1 VQTEHNILS
10 AAQGETATVVPSAGT
25 SGRPESFAVT
35 PIFKNSSSST
45 VPSPSPTSE
54 PSSSPGPILQAQGL
68 VPRDIS
74 GAIGAPSLLLWDLR
88 AEGKL
93 WRKENGGPWEAYAD
107 RQFLVAP
114 VTVSTGEGTQ
124 IAISVEAIHGRM
136 LYMRFH
142 DGQWDDWQEL
152 DFPAQFRRRPAVISR
167 AQGKVDVF
175 NVDFDA
181 KLWIISYDGSAW
193 SQWTELGDG
202 INGDVAA
209 TTWAED
215 RIDVF
220 AKYGDITNAPVRH
233 KHWTAES
240 GWAGE
245 WEDLGIP
252 YSSGWD
258 SGAGPGASISSPL
271 VASWCTPEGGCAI
284 DVVIN
289 AGSSSHK
296 TFQNGEWSDWIGML
310 ASHEGLEFPDTQSIV
325 RGDGVDGRPFAHLIS
340 RGTNTCIHYNA
351 HNGTNW
357 GSWVYIRC
365 DRRKDGDETD
375 YPTEFLPTFV
385 ASRDGNVEVMAR
397 DLDGNFLKYSFLGM
411 PSPREEG
418 DGNWENLG
426 QPQ

>member
-1 VQTEHNILS
+1 
-10 AAQGETATVVPSAGT
+10 
-25 SGRPESFAVT
+25 
-35 PIFKNSSSST
+35 
-45 VPSPSPTSE
+45 
-54 PSSSPGPILQAQGL
+54 
-68 VPRDIS
+68 
-74 GAIGAPSLLLWDLR
+74 LWDLR

-271 VASWCTPEGGCAI
+271 VASWCTPEGGCVI

-296 TFQNGEWSDWIGML
+296 TFQNGEWSDWIGMF

-340 RGTNTCIHYNA
+340 RGTDNCIHHNA
-351 HNGTNW
+351 HNGT
-357 GSWVYIRC
+357 SWDFWNYIRC
-365 DRRKDGDETD
+365 DERNINDGVD

-385 ASRDGNVEVMAR
+385 ASRDGTVEVMAR
-397 DLDGNFLKYSFLGM
+397 DLDGNFLKYSFLGT
-411 PSPREEG
+411 PAEWVYK
-418 DGNWENLG
+418 DGNSKWENLG
-426 QPQ
+426 RPQ